1 MLEKGAT
8 DENDLESHLTQII
21 YKSRL
26 FRNFDLVPTAYKDR
40 LSRVWGFPC

>member
-1 MLEKGAT
+1 MLVKGAT

-26 FRNFDLVPTAYKDR
+26 FQNFDKVPTAYKHR
-40 LSRVWGFPC
+40 LYRVWGNPF